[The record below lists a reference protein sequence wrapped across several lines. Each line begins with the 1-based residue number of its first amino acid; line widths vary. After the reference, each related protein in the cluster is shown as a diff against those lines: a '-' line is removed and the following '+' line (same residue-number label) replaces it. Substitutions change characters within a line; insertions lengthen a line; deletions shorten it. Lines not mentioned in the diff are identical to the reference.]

1 LPPGEQTAKNAKNPR
16 KKDDEAAAPKFSSPL
31 AFFPSL
37 AVRVLRNILEK
48 PVTSSGL
55 LMPLFV
61 TDEQVEE
68 GLQVLEAA
76 FESGLLSERAGKT
89 PKGDRTQVM

>member
-1 LPPGEQTAKNAKNPR
+1 
-16 KKDDEAAAPKFSSPL
+16 
-31 AFFPSL
+31 
-37 AVRVLRNILEK
+37 
-48 PVTSSGL
+48 
-55 LMPLFV
+55 MPLFV